1 MRFFLPALLLALTA
15 NSLAADI
22 NIGSDKTTENRI
34 ASSPA
39 ADNSAIN
46 NTASSSIAT
55 NNDATSTEPPYAG
68 KLRSDAEAVLKGPDF
83 HEMSSGTVP
92 VARPWLQKWFKP
104 DTKKKEKPPVLP
116 NFPLLAQAL
125 KIIVVVVAAL
135 LLGWLL
141 WRGWQWLSPQLAG
154 RQALRR
160 HGKVRDAQSLPLQD
174 EATLPDSISSSAA
187 LAWQAGQQVQALSLL
202 YRGAVAAL
210 ASHHQLSLPDGATE
224 GDYLRLL
231 RRSGK
236 RELANSFTLITQA
249 WMSQA
254 YAQRSPADFPS
265 LLQSYRQHFE
275 MAGSRS

>member
-1 MRFFLPALLLALTA
+1 MKLLLPVLLLALTGA
-15 NSLAADI
+15 SLAADS
-22 NIGSDKTTENRI
+22 N
-34 ASSPA
+34 SSHEKV
-39 ADNSAIN
+39 ADSPSVSQPVAD
-46 NTASSSIAT
+46 SPVP
-55 NNDATSTEPPYAG
+55 STEPPYAA

-92 VARPWLQKWFKP
+92 VARPWLKKWFKP

-125 KIIVVVVAAL
+125 KVIVIVVGAL

-154 RQALRR
+154 QQALRR

-174 EATLPDSISSSAA
+174 EATLPDSISASAA

-210 ASHHQLSLPDGATE
+210 ASRHQLSLPDGATE

-236 RELANSFTLITQA
+236 RELASGFTLITQA

-254 YAQRSPADFPS
+254 YAQR
-265 LLQSYRQHFE
+265 
-275 MAGSRS
+275 